1 MLIYTGGGYGG
12 AQPNIPAR
20 DLTDEEVKQY
30 GGAEAL
36 IKTGLYEQAPA
47 ERPSTGSGTPK
58 RESPAEKRK
67 EGE

>member
-20 DLTDEEVKQY
+20 DLTDEEVKLY

-36 IKTGLYEQAPA
+36 VKTGLYVRPA
-47 ERPSTGSGTPK
+47 DLKAELK
-58 RESPAEKRK
+58 REPPAEKRK

>member
-36 IKTGLYEQAPA
+36 LKTGLYERADA
-47 ERPSTGSGTPK
+47 ARTAPK
-58 RESPAEKRK
+58 REPPIEKRK